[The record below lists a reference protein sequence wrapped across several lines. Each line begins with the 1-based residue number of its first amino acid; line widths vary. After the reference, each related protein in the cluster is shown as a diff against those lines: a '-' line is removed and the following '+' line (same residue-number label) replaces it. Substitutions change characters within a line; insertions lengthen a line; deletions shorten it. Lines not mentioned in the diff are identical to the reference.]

1 MFDSLIKKYIWI
13 INLILILLI
22 AFQLALIING
32 KIKEK
37 ISSIDAIASQ
47 GIYTTSKDSGS
58 LVSKKFPISRYD
70 IILKRNLFGISALST
85 TDKSDGVTEDLP
97 DTTLNLE
104 LLATFTDPKSITLA
118 VIKNIDNNKI
128 DSYSSGQVVEIIDSE
143 KVKLVNVG
151 RCKAVIN
158 RMTQG
163 RETIKCKELGK
174 TVSSKTSIGPRIQKF
189 NENRSIRNKN
199 TKNRDIQKVGQNEF
213 LIEKKFFDEILDDP
227 TSILDQAR
235 VIPQEDGLR
244 FFGIRSSSIFFK
256 LGIRNGDTMHEIN
269 DVEMNDIE
277 KALSVFE
284 DTVLPS
290 YLHLIVSL
298 PWVILFITA
307 LQWPTFISFSFSQSI
322 ISTTCPL
329 E

>member
-13 INLILILLI
+13 FNLILILFI
-22 AFQLALIING
+22 ALQLALIING

-151 RCKAVIN
+151 HCKAVIN

-174 TVSSKTSIGPRIQKF
+174 TVSSKTSISARVQKS
-189 NENRSIRNKN
+189 NEYRKIKNTN

-213 LIEKKFFDEILDDP
+213 VIEKKFFDEILDDP

-256 LGIRNGDTMHEIN
+256 LGIRNGDIMHEIN

-277 KALSVFE
+277 KALSLFE
-284 DTVLPS
+284 DLRSESDFSINLTRGGRKITYEYTV
-290 YLHLIVSL
+290 
-298 PWVILFITA
+298 
-307 LQWPTFISFSFSQSI
+307 
-322 ISTTCPL
+322 

>member
-13 INLILILLI
+13 FNLILILFI
-22 AFQLALIING
+22 ALQLALIING

-213 LIEKKFFDEILDDP
+213 VIEKKFFDEILGDP

-256 LGIRNGDTMHEIN
+256 LGIRNGDIMHEIN

-277 KALSVFE
+277 KALSLFE
-284 DTVLPS
+284 DLRSESDFSINLTRGGRKITYEYTV
-290 YLHLIVSL
+290 
-298 PWVILFITA
+298 
-307 LQWPTFISFSFSQSI
+307 
-322 ISTTCPL
+322 

>member
-13 INLILILLI
+13 INLIIILLI

-58 LVSKKFPISRYD
+58 IVSKKFPISRYD

-85 TDKSDGVTEDLP
+85 TDKSDAKTEDLP
-97 DTTLNLE
+97 VTTLNLE
-104 LLATFTDPKSITLA
+104 LLATFTDPKFITLA

-143 KVKLVNVG
+143 KVKLINVG
-151 RCKAVIN
+151 QCKAVIN
-158 RMTQG
+158 RMTKG

-174 TVSSKTSIGPRIQKF
+174 TVSSKISIGPRVQKS
-189 NENRSIRNKN
+189 NKNREIKNKN
-199 TKNRDIQKVGQNEF
+199 TKNRDVQKVGQNEF
-213 LIEKKFFDEILDDP
+213 VIEKKFFDEILEDP

-244 FFGIRSSSIFFK
+244 FFGIRSTSIFFK
-256 LGIRNGDTMHEIN
+256 LGIRNGDIVHEIN

-277 KALSVFE
+277 KALGLFE
-284 DTVLPS
+284 DLRSESDFSINLTRGGRKITYEYTV
-290 YLHLIVSL
+290 
-298 PWVILFITA
+298 
-307 LQWPTFISFSFSQSI
+307 
-322 ISTTCPL
+322 

>member
-13 INLILILLI
+13 FNLILILFVAL
-22 AFQLALIING
+22 QLALIING

-213 LIEKKFFDEILDDP
+213 VIEKKFFDEILDDP

-256 LGIRNGDTMHEIN
+256 LGIRNGDIMHEIN

-277 KALSVFE
+277 KALSLFE
-284 DTVLPS
+284 DLRSESDFSINLTRGGRKITYEYTV
-290 YLHLIVSL
+290 
-298 PWVILFITA
+298 
-307 LQWPTFISFSFSQSI
+307 
-322 ISTTCPL
+322 

>member
-1 MFDSLIKKYIWI
+1 MFDSLIRKYIWI

-22 AFQLALIING
+22 ALQLALIING

-58 LVSKKFPISRYD
+58 IVSKKFPISRYD

-97 DTTLNLE
+97 VTTLNLE
-104 LLATFTDPKSITLA
+104 LLATFTDPKSITIA

-128 DSYSSGQVVEIIDSE
+128 DSYSGGQVVEIIDSE
-143 KVKLVNVG
+143 KVKLINVG
-151 RCKAVIN
+151 QCKAVIN

-174 TVSSKTSIGPRIQKF
+174 TVSSKTSVQPRIQKS
-189 NENRSIRNKN
+189 NKNRTIKNKN
-199 TKNRDIQKVGQNEF
+199 TKNLERDIQKVGQNEF
-213 LIEKKFFDEILDDP
+213 VIEKKFFDEVLDDP

-256 LGIRNGDTMHEIN
+256 LGIRNGDIMHEIN

-284 DTVLPS
+284 DLRSESDFSINLTRGGRKITYEYTV
-290 YLHLIVSL
+290 
-298 PWVILFITA
+298 
-307 LQWPTFISFSFSQSI
+307 
-322 ISTTCPL
+322 

>member
-22 AFQLALIING
+22 ALQLALIING

-47 GIYTTSKDSGS
+47 GNYTTSKDSGS
-58 LVSKKFPISRYD
+58 LVSKRFPISRYD
-70 IILKRNLFGISALST
+70 IILRRNLFGISALSA

-97 DTTLNLE
+97 VTSLNLE

-213 LIEKKFFDEILDDP
+213 VIEKKFFDEILDDP

-256 LGIRNGDTMHEIN
+256 LGIRNGDIMHEIN

-277 KALSVFE
+277 KALSLFE
-284 DTVLPS
+284 DLRSESDFSINLTRGGRKITYEYTV
-290 YLHLIVSL
+290 
-298 PWVILFITA
+298 
-307 LQWPTFISFSFSQSI
+307 
-322 ISTTCPL
+322 

>member
-13 INLILILLI
+13 FNLILILFI
-22 AFQLALIING
+22 ALQLALIING

-213 LIEKKFFDEILDDP
+213 VIEKKFFDEILDDP

-256 LGIRNGDTMHEIN
+256 LGIRNGDIMHEIN

-277 KALSVFE
+277 KALSLFE
-284 DTVLPS
+284 DLRSESDFSINLTRGGRKITYEYTV
-290 YLHLIVSL
+290 
-298 PWVILFITA
+298 
-307 LQWPTFISFSFSQSI
+307 
-322 ISTTCPL
+322 

>member
-13 INLILILLI
+13 FNLILILLI
-22 AFQLALIING
+22 ALQLALIING

-213 LIEKKFFDEILDDP
+213 VIEKKFFDEILDDP

-256 LGIRNGDTMHEIN
+256 LGIRNGDIMHEIN

-284 DTVLPS
+284 DLRSESDFSINLTRGGRKITYEYTV
-290 YLHLIVSL
+290 
-298 PWVILFITA
+298 
-307 LQWPTFISFSFSQSI
+307 
-322 ISTTCPL
+322 

>member
-58 LVSKKFPISRYD
+58 LVSKKFPISHYG
-70 IILKRNLFGISALST
+70 IILKRNLFGIYALST
-85 TDKSDGVTEDLP
+85 TDKSDGITEGLP
-97 DTTLNLE
+97 GTTLNLE

-128 DSYSSGQVVEIIDSE
+128 DSYFSGQVVEIVDSE
-143 KVKLVNVG
+143 EVKLVNVG
-151 RCKAVIN
+151 QCKAVIN
-158 RMTQG
+158 RMTKG

-174 TVSSKTSIGPRIQKF
+174 TVSFKTSIGPRVQKS
-189 NENRSIRNKN
+189 NENRKIKNKD
-199 TKNRDIQKVGQNEF
+199 TKNQDIQKVGQNEF
-213 LIEKKFFDEILDDP
+213 VIEKKFFDEILDDP

-235 VIPQEDGLR
+235 VIPQKDGLR
-244 FFGIRSSSIFFK
+244 FFGIRSTSIFFK
-256 LGIRNGDTMHEIN
+256 LGIRNGDIMHQIN

-277 KALSVFE
+277 KALSLFE
-284 DTVLPS
+284 DLRSESDFSINLTRGGRKVTYEYTV
-290 YLHLIVSL
+290 
-298 PWVILFITA
+298 
-307 LQWPTFISFSFSQSI
+307 
-322 ISTTCPL
+322 

>member
-13 INLILILLI
+13 FNLILILFVAL
-22 AFQLALIING
+22 QLALIING

-213 LIEKKFFDEILDDP
+213 VIEKKFFDEILDDP

-256 LGIRNGDTMHEIN
+256 LGIRNGDIMHEIN

-284 DTVLPS
+284 DLRSESDFSINLTRGGRKITYEYTV
-290 YLHLIVSL
+290 
-298 PWVILFITA
+298 
-307 LQWPTFISFSFSQSI
+307 
-322 ISTTCPL
+322 

>member
-13 INLILILLI
+13 FNLILILFI
-22 AFQLALIING
+22 ALQLALIING

-213 LIEKKFFDEILDDP
+213 VIEKKFFDEILDDP

-256 LGIRNGDTMHEIN
+256 LGIRNGDIMHEIN

-284 DTVLPS
+284 DLRSESDFSINLTRGGRKITYEYTV
-290 YLHLIVSL
+290 
-298 PWVILFITA
+298 
-307 LQWPTFISFSFSQSI
+307 
-322 ISTTCPL
+322 

>member
-22 AFQLALIING
+22 ALQLALIING

-213 LIEKKFFDEILDDP
+213 VIEKKFFDEILDDP

-256 LGIRNGDTMHEIN
+256 LGIRNGDIMHEIN

-277 KALSVFE
+277 KALSLFE
-284 DTVLPS
+284 DLRSESDFSINLTRGGRKVTYEYTV
-290 YLHLIVSL
+290 
-298 PWVILFITA
+298 
-307 LQWPTFISFSFSQSI
+307 
-322 ISTTCPL
+322 